1 MPLTVDLNFQFGKMT
16 DDYSFK
22 LALFVF
28 VNGVYDMVCAFSV
41 LECFSRIHTDVFV
54 VLFER
59 NDETGL
65 LKRLLA
71 YWISTYGM
79 IRLAWSISI
88 FWEIEK
94 RDDMQLRLLCAVSYY
109 IEAICY
115 ENEFGKGTVHG
126 WKAHFICFTCFIIG
140 TCLGMSGILSSV

>member
-1 MPLTVDLNFQFGKMT
+1 MT

-22 LALFVF
+22 LAFLVF

-41 LECFSRIHTDVFV
+41 LECIPLFFFSRIHTDVFV

-71 YWISTYGM
+71 YWISTYGA

-88 FWEIEK
+88 FWGID
-94 RDDMQLRLLCAVSYY
+94 RHNGDMQLRLLCAVSYY